1 MVVEIIAGFADGFIG
16 NADNYFLYD
25 NLAENRFTFLA
36 NDFDITAGATIIKL
50 ADQWSGNYT
59 QYPGFS
65 SRPLTQKMIQVP
77 EFKSQFE
84 NLLYNV
90 TQQLIHPNILYP
102 RIDSLV
108 QMIREDV
115 EWDSTLPRVNPDPVI
130 DLSEVFKARNSSEI
144 IVDPKWLSPPM
155 DYDTIME
162 MQNRSSIDFDTAI
175 TGPTHL
181 ISLSGVKEWFGT
193 QSQAIQDYFSQHP
206 PFSLP
211 S

>member
-36 NDFDITAGATIIKL
+36 NDFDITAGNTFIKL

-65 SRPLTQKMIQVP
+65 LRPLTQKMIQVP

-84 NLLYNV
+84 NILHNAS
-90 TQQLIHPNILYP
+90 QQLIHPDIIYS
-102 RIDSLV
+102 RIDDLV

-115 EWDSTLPRVNPDPVI
+115 EWDSTLPKVNPNPVI
-130 DLSEVFKARNSSEI
+130 DFSDIPGNFSLSNVAPNSET
-144 IVDPKWLSPPM
+144 LPPPL
-155 DYDTIME
+155 DYNTILDAT
-162 MQNRSSIDFDTAI
+162 NRSYIDFDTAI
-175 TGPTHL
+175 TGPTHS

-206 PFSLP
+206 PFS
-211 S
+211 